1 MRHPF
6 EGDKLDEPDTDTEC
20 GCCFS
25 LAMPSYNNTIMLF
38 IPAACPD
45 TPTPSQP
52 EALGRGHAVASNWPG
67 CVRQRVFDRGW
78 VDGTERVCWGVPPLP
93 SHTLWNLLPSDANEV
108 VGAKRRKQHDR
119 KIDTKKGWAGR
130 RPAKAAHIGGPFQIT
145 AAVSVT
151 QASALTMLD
160 QCRQG

>member
-1 MRHPF
+1 MQKNFVEMVHRKGDISRFLSKMYFWPSHNKNSAKISVLSVFLKTLQHSPCGRYRRHCPSLAIYPEIPYFTLTSCSLEVRHPF

-38 IPAACPD
+38 IPAAWPD

-52 EALGRGHAVASNWPG
+52 EALGRRHAVASNWPG

-78 VDGTERVCWGVPPLP
+78 VDRTERVC
-93 SHTLWNLLPSDANEV
+93 
-108 VGAKRRKQHDR
+108 
-119 KIDTKKGWAGR
+119 
-130 RPAKAAHIGGPFQIT
+130 
-145 AAVSVT
+145 
-151 QASALTMLD
+151 
-160 QCRQG
+160 